1 MPLARSARST
11 LKSHA
16 SRLLTTHPR
25 LLAALLALVVLV
37 ALQGS
42 AAAAGEVASGGFEVV
57 DVFADVGGETGDT
70 LVETNENGTL
80 NPGP

>member
-57 DVFADVGGETGDT
+57 DAFEEVVDPLGDISVGTDEDATG
-70 LVETNENGTL
+70 

>member
-11 LKSHA
+11 VKSHA

-42 AAAAGEVASGGFEVV
+42 AAAAGEVTSGGFEVV
-57 DVFADVGGETGDT
+57 DVLMDLGDEIGDVFTPMGEPTT
-70 LVETNENGTL
+70 T